1 VEDHNIT
8 NSLIKKAMRGNAEAY
23 GQLIENHKDYLYRTA
38 YLYTKN
44 EQAALDAVGD
54 CILSG
59 FQSIKTLR
67 EPAYFKTWL
76 TRILLNVAND
86 SFRKGKNLI
95 LTNEI
100 EKAGFEKDISI
111 EERLDLYQAIENLPE
126 KYRSVIILK
135 YFNEL
140 KVSEIAYTM
149 DIPEGSVK
157 AYLARARKDLRI
169 YLKEDYFYAN

>member
-1 VEDHNIT
+1 
-8 NSLIKKAMRGNAEAY
+8 
-23 GQLIENHKDYLYRTA
+23 
-38 YLYTKN
+38 
-44 EQAALDAVGD
+44 
-54 CILSG
+54 
-59 FQSIKTLR
+59 
-67 EPAYFKTWL
+67 
-76 TRILLNVAND
+76 
-86 SFRKGKNLI
+86 LI